1 MCHPGKEAKEIEEL
15 SKKLATFEIET
26 DTEMS
31 IFNSSNTTSNS
42 GVDEEVM
49 RVKENE
55 ADESKTQVDHSRQ
68 DLKNAKILIN
78 LLQTEA
84 LLPTIKVF
92 CDWLLCNI
100 NVIQSISQVSTT
112 VWSKLAVLLNCFPLE
127 KQIVHDGICENDY
140 VRKFHLVL

>member
-55 ADESKTQVDHSRQ
+55 ADESKTQVDHSR
-68 DLKNAKILIN
+68 
-78 LLQTEA
+78 
-84 LLPTIKVF
+84 
-92 CDWLLCNI
+92 
-100 NVIQSISQVSTT
+100 
-112 VWSKLAVLLNCFPLE
+112 
-127 KQIVHDGICENDY
+127 
-140 VRKFHLVL
+140 

>member
-55 ADESKTQVDHSRQ
+55 ADESKTQVDHSRWEK
-68 DLKNAKILIN
+68 LIIWENHKIM
-78 LLQTEA
+78 
-84 LLPTIKVF
+84 PT
-92 CDWLLCNI
+92 
-100 NVIQSISQVSTT
+100 SQKSV
-112 VWSKLAVLLNCFPLE
+112 AF
-127 KQIVHDGICENDY
+127 
-140 VRKFHLVL
+140 